1 MWTEPLGYS
10 RIRVRLTL
18 LADEVCWRESPKSF
32 GRLVGGCT
40 ALEGRK
46 RQRSRKHRERSAT
59 ADASMMT
66 ATWRTCQEVFVWFS
80 PLLQQLRAWRCSLAN
95 SVNSWLGIEMMRRR
109 LRWRRKGRLK
119 SGHGRMMTD
128 ANLLRSSRPCSLLRS
143 LSLCHQDT
151 NQSALCTWKPE
162 SLRGSFLWGVG
173 VGHGRWVGVFDFA
186 GNYICR
192 P

>member
-1 MWTEPLGYS
+1 
-10 RIRVRLTL
+10 
-18 LADEVCWRESPKSF
+18 
-32 GRLVGGCT
+32 
-40 ALEGRK
+40 
-46 RQRSRKHRERSAT
+46 
-59 ADASMMT
+59 
-66 ATWRTCQEVFVWFS
+66 
-80 PLLQQLRAWRCSLAN
+80 
-95 SVNSWLGIEMMRRR
+95 MRRR
-109 LRWRRKGRLK
+109 RKARWE

-128 ANLLRSSRPCSLLRS
+128 ANLLRGSRPCSLLRS

-162 SLRGSFLWGVG
+162 SLRGSFLLGVG